1 MSLQVQCRSCLPLE
15 LMLHKRKLVTLHVR
29 ILVCMPSWLVG
40 GDVAFAGKGVCAERE
55 VSDRRSRGTLL
66 LQVWRCRGV
75 LFAGKLKGVREA
87 SSTLGVSLEGRGVWM
102 LLRVRTSRLD

>member
-1 MSLQVQCRSCLPLE
+1 
-15 LMLHKRKLVTLHVR
+15 MLHKRKLVTLHVR
-29 ILVCMPSWLVG
+29 FMVCMPSWLVG

-66 LQVWRCRGV
+66 LWRCRGA

-102 LLRVRTSRLD
+102 LLRVRTSSLD